1 MFKGPTQGLMCEI
14 SLHTA
19 FLLNNYSIWF
29 YLVVQLNGAKAK
41 QILEETDIPT

>member
-1 MFKGPTQGLMCEI
+1 MFEGPTQGFMCEI
-14 SLHTA
+14 CLHTA

-29 YLVVQLNGAKAK
+29 YLVVQLNAAEAK